1 MTRDNNKIVFF
12 LLVCFLFVSPN
23 QLQARDLKELNPPK
37 PKKEA
42 VKFEAHGV
50 VRTDEYYWMRD
61 DTRKNPEVINHLK
74 SENKYLE
81 EWFKADLD
89 QRDELFEEI
98 TSRIPKKEDSVPI
111 PFGTYEYF
119 RRYEPDNEHAIYV
132 RKKLKSKKEEVILDV
147 NILAKESKFYTLSNW
162 SISPSEDLMA
172 IAEDTTGR
180 RKYELRV
187 KDIRA
192 EKFLNDSIKNTSG
205 AMAWSLDGQYLFY
218 VLREE
223 ETLLPYQVYRH
234 KIGDKQTQDQLVY
247 EEKDETFYVT
257 VGNSRSMKYIE
268 IDISSTTSSET
279 LLIDASNPK
288 SEPIKVFEREDDHL
302 YSVEDDANRLLIL
315 TNWQAKNFRL
325 IETSLRNASKK
336 SSWKELVPHR
346 DDVLLQSFLSY
357 PSNIVLLE
365 REKGLRQIRVMSS
378 KGKLLRKVKFNDP
391 AYSTYFA
398 ANPEYDSK
406 KLYFGYTSMRTPES
420 VYSYDLV
427 TGRRKLLK
435 QAEVLGTF
443 SPSVYKVERK
453 AIVARDGTK
462 VPVSLVYKRDLFKR
476 GTNPL
481 LVYGYGS
488 YGNSIDPGFSSTRL
502 TLLDRGF
509 VFAIAHVRGGQELGR
524 QWYEDGKMFKKL
536 NTFYDFIDV
545 TKGLIKQ
552 GYADYERVYAA
563 GGSAGG
569 MLMGAIMNMEPEL
582 YNGIISNVPFVDII
596 TTMSDPT
603 IPLTTGEYDEWGN
616 PENQDEFEYIMQ
628 YSPYDNIDD
637 LNYPSTLVTAGLWD
651 SQVQYY
657 EPAKYVA
664 KLREYNKSNNPV
676 LMKVNLSA
684 GHSGVSGR
692 FASLEEVA
700 MEYAFLLRI
709 DKNRR

>member
-1 MTRDNNKIVFF
+1 
-12 LLVCFLFVSPN
+12 
-23 QLQARDLKELNPPK
+23 
-37 PKKEA
+37 
-42 VKFEAHGV
+42 
-50 VRTDEYYWMRD
+50 
-61 DTRKNPEVINHLK
+61 
-74 SENKYLE
+74 
-81 EWFKADLD
+81 
-89 QRDELFEEI
+89 
-98 TSRIPKKEDSVPI
+98 
-111 PFGTYEYF
+111 
-119 RRYEPDNEHAIYV
+119 
-132 RKKLKSKKEEVILDV
+132 
-147 NILAKESKFYTLSNW
+147 
-162 SISPSEDLMA
+162 MA

-180 RKYELRV
+180 RKYDLRV
-187 KDIRA
+187 KDIGA
-192 EKFLNDSIKNTSG
+192 EKFLSDCVKNTSG

-218 VLREE
+218 VLREK

-288 SEPIKVFEREDDHL
+288 SEPIKVLEREDDHL

-336 SSWKELVPHR
+336 SNWKELVPHR
-346 DDVLLQSFLSY
+346 GDVLLQSFLAY

-378 KGKLLRKVKFNDP
+378 KGKLLKKVKFNDP

-453 AIVARDGTK
+453 AIEARDGTK

-476 GTNPL
+476 GKNPL

-552 GYADYERVYAA
+552 GYADQERVYAA

-596 TTMSDPT
+596 TTMSDPS

-637 LNYPSTLVTAGLWD
+637 FNYPSTLVTAGLWD

-664 KLREYNKSNNPV
+664 KLREFNKSNNPV

-709 DKNRR
+709 DKNQR

>member
-1 MTRDNNKIVFF
+1 MTRHSNKIVFF
-12 LLVCFLFVSPN
+12 LLVCFLFISPN

-192 EKFLNDSIKNTSG
+192 EKFLNDSVKNTSG

-288 SEPIKVFEREDDHL
+288 S
-302 YSVEDDANRLLIL
+302 
-315 TNWQAKNFRL
+315 
-325 IETSLRNASKK
+325 
-336 SSWKELVPHR
+336 
-346 DDVLLQSFLSY
+346 
-357 PSNIVLLE
+357 
-365 REKGLRQIRVMSS
+365 
-378 KGKLLRKVKFNDP
+378 
-391 AYSTYFA
+391 
-398 ANPEYDSK
+398 
-406 KLYFGYTSMRTPES
+406 
-420 VYSYDLV
+420 
-427 TGRRKLLK
+427 
-435 QAEVLGTF
+435 
-443 SPSVYKVERK
+443 
-453 AIVARDGTK
+453 
-462 VPVSLVYKRDLFKR
+462 
-476 GTNPL
+476 
-481 LVYGYGS
+481 
-488 YGNSIDPGFSSTRL
+488 
-502 TLLDRGF
+502 
-509 VFAIAHVRGGQELGR
+509 
-524 QWYEDGKMFKKL
+524 
-536 NTFYDFIDV
+536 
-545 TKGLIKQ
+545 
-552 GYADYERVYAA
+552 
-563 GGSAGG
+563 
-569 MLMGAIMNMEPEL
+569 
-582 YNGIISNVPFVDII
+582 
-596 TTMSDPT
+596 
-603 IPLTTGEYDEWGN
+603 
-616 PENQDEFEYIMQ
+616 
-628 YSPYDNIDD
+628 
-637 LNYPSTLVTAGLWD
+637 
-651 SQVQYY
+651 
-657 EPAKYVA
+657 
-664 KLREYNKSNNPV
+664 
-676 LMKVNLSA
+676 
-684 GHSGVSGR
+684 
-692 FASLEEVA
+692 
-700 MEYAFLLRI
+700 
-709 DKNRR
+709 

>member
-1 MTRDNNKIVFF
+1 
-12 LLVCFLFVSPN
+12 
-23 QLQARDLKELNPPK
+23 
-37 PKKEA
+37 
-42 VKFEAHGV
+42 
-50 VRTDEYYWMRD
+50 
-61 DTRKNPEVINHLK
+61 
-74 SENKYLE
+74 
-81 EWFKADLD
+81 
-89 QRDELFEEI
+89 
-98 TSRIPKKEDSVPI
+98 
-111 PFGTYEYF
+111 
-119 RRYEPDNEHAIYV
+119 
-132 RKKLKSKKEEVILDV
+132 
-147 NILAKESKFYTLSNW
+147 
-162 SISPSEDLMA
+162 MA

-187 KDIRA
+187 KDIGA
-192 EKFLNDSIKNTSG
+192 EKFLSDCVKNTSG

-218 VLREE
+218 VLREK

-288 SEPIKVFEREDDHL
+288 SEPIKVLEREDDHL
-302 YSVEDDANRLLIL
+302 YSVEDDADRLLIL

-336 SSWKELVPHR
+336 SNWKELVPHR
-346 DDVLLQSFLSY
+346 GDVLLQSFLAY

-378 KGKLLRKVKFNDP
+378 KGKLLKKVKFNDP

-453 AIVARDGTK
+453 AIEARDGTK

-476 GTNPL
+476 GKNPL

-552 GYADYERVYAA
+552 GYADQERVYAA

-596 TTMSDPT
+596 TTMSDPS

-637 LNYPSTLVTAGLWD
+637 FNYPSTLVTAGLWD

-664 KLREYNKSNNPV
+664 KLREFNKSNNPV

-709 DKNRR
+709 DKNQR